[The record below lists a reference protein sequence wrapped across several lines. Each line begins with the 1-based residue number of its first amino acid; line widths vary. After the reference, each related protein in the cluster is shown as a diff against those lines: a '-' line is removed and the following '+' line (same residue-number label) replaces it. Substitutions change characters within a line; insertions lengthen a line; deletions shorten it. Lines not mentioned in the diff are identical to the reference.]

1 MPIIS
6 LKKLLK
12 SDTGGALD
20 MIVQTARSMDEMT
33 TWLQKELQPDLAANL
48 LAANLRADGE
58 LVLVASSS
66 AWAAKIRFEEEKL
79 IEIVRQGGAV
89 VEKCRVTVSKRGQA

>member
-1 MPIIS
+1 MN
-6 LKKLLK
+6 
-12 SDTGGALD
+12 
-20 MIVQTARSMDEMT
+20 
-33 TWLQKELQPDLAANL
+33 WLQKELPPDLAANL

-89 VEKCRVTVSKRGQA
+89 VDKCRVTVSKRGQA